1 MTDVEI
7 EELALEHE
15 AGGFGP
21 VGHEGLTAHDFDPD
35 GLRAFVKAIEA
46 QSNKLREAARE
57 VVAAW
62 GRTDDP
68 NIDIYVNALEAALEA
83 MK

>member
-1 MTDVEI
+1 MTDIEI

-46 QSNKLREAARE
+46 QSNKLREAAQE
-57 VVAAW
+57 VAKGYVQV
-62 GRTDDP
+62 GSVDP
-68 NIDIYVNALEAALEA
+68 IAMRHLLNVLEALE
-83 MK
+83 